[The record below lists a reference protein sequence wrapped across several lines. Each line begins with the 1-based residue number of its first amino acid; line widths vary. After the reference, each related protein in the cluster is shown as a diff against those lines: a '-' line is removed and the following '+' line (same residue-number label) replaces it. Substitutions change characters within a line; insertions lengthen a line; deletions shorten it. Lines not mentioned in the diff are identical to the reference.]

1 MFSQLLVIE
10 IPVVISYR
18 FAPVKV
24 FSNILFTVSVVPLS
38 TSFAFLRHSSLWFK
52 FQTKYCFRALF
63 AGYVWY
69 KQDTQ
74 CTQNVPL
81 WLVHIHSCNGKAT
94 VPSRSIVELHV
105 TVKYIKILSVAQIC
119 FMVNFCGR
127 NNETYL
133 GLRVK
138 CTIFVPDVS

>member
-1 MFSQLLVIE
+1 MFNQLLVIE

-24 FSNILFTVSVVPLS
+24 FSNILFTISVVPLS
-38 TSFAFLRHSSLWFK
+38 TSFAFLRHSSLWFI
-52 FQTKYCFRALF
+52 FQAKYCFRVLF

-94 VPSRSIVELHV
+94 VPSRNIVELHA

-127 NNETYL
+127 KQWNVL
-133 GLRVK
+133 GSSCKVYDICAR
-138 CTIFVPDVS
+138 C